1 MGRLGCDVCTGLQ
14 QLLCGQPGNSS
25 TWCSKW
31 LGQFLPCKRE
41 QGKQDDVQDK
51 TEVSNHYRP
60 LILFLPD
67 VISAINGAP
76 KGIRYH
82 SILNPYRWC
91 LTLFCFQNPNG
102 FPWRAILLIILW
114 WIPCSSSNSQV
125 DLLSWNTH
133 VSNGYFGLWSGLGYQ
148 YHGFRMAAN

>member
-31 LGQFLPCKRE
+31 LGQFLPCKHE

-102 FPWRAILLIILW
+102 FPWRTILLIILCLVMDSMFLLGQ
-114 WIPCSSSNSQV
+114 PSGSSIMEYPRV
-125 DLLSWNTH
+125 KWLLRTLKRIGLPVSW
-133 VSNGYFGLWSGLGYQ
+133 L
-148 YHGFRMAAN
+148 